1 MPRKM
6 VTYLS
11 ALIALSVRN
20 SRFQSATGQR
30 RPPARVR
37 QPLLRDLPAVE
48 VENRGSTPHGGLS
61 KRYPQDRQAHSV
73 TISMLHHADWKV
85 TRERGSRGARLRT
98 NNRGRARQAD
108 GKRPPTTD
116 FAVRTAP
123 SGVES
128 VSLHVMTREDLP
140 STTSRVGLRKTANG
154 LPTRTMTEWAGHAS
168 SGGVTLARRLRTCLF
183 LLLTACIILS
193 ASPCSADTADDVPYL
208 LSMPDLSS
216 PRATLL
222 TLMTNGRHAMRLFEE
237 LGPGWLPRAPLR
249 RMTDTLD
256 ARQIPPAQRPLTAA
270 LTVIR
275 LSVVLDRIVPRLMEA
290 PDAAAVARDGIKQW
304 RIPGTPIVIA
314 RTEDG
319 PWAGQFQF
327 VAETVGL
334 SAELY
339 AASEKLAGPGQV
351 DGHEISEVA
360 YSPGPLL
367 SRHMIAILP
376 PGLRTP
382 LFGQAAWQWL
392 GLAVTLLLSGAVAV
406 RCILWGMRRDA
417 RVSEATRRYGQPAAA
432 AIATTVFG
440 ASLLFIVFGLKIW
453 GDALAVI
460 LTVLQLVLTLTVG
473 WFAMVSIHRLADIV
487 IGARGLR
494 GTSIDGHLIKVV
506 ATLLSIGLGLYLF
519 FTAADLVGIPVAP
532 LLAGLGIGG
541 LAIALAVRPTLENVI
556 GGLTLFADGPARVG
570 DVCRFGTEM
579 GTIEEIGL
587 RTTKVRKL
595 DDALLSV
602 PNAELA
608 QVRIENMTRR
618 RKFLYNPRLGL
629 RYETTAEQ
637 LRQVSDAIMAL
648 LTRHQKV
655 LDDGFRVRLAGFG
668 DYAINL
674 DVFAYVDVTRMPDFL
689 VVQEELNL
697 AVMAIVKQAGTGF
710 AFPSQTNYIAKDSF
724 P

>member
-1 MPRKM
+1 M
-6 VTYLS
+6 
-11 ALIALSVRN
+11 
-20 SRFQSATGQR
+20 
-30 RPPARVR
+30 
-37 QPLLRDLPAVE
+37 
-48 VENRGSTPHGGLS
+48 
-61 KRYPQDRQAHSV
+61 
-73 TISMLHHADWKV
+73 
-85 TRERGSRGARLRT
+85 
-98 NNRGRARQAD
+98 
-108 GKRPPTTD
+108 
-116 FAVRTAP
+116 
-123 SGVES
+123 
-128 VSLHVMTREDLP
+128 
-140 STTSRVGLRKTANG
+140 
-154 LPTRTMTEWAGHAS
+154 
-168 SGGVTLARRLRTCLF
+168 
-183 LLLTACIILS
+183 
-193 ASPCSADTADDVPYL
+193 
-208 LSMPDLSS
+208 
-216 PRATLL
+216 
-222 TLMTNGRHAMRLFEE
+222 
-237 LGPGWLPRAPLR
+237 
-249 RMTDTLD
+249 
-256 ARQIPPAQRPLTAA
+256 
-270 LTVIR
+270 
-275 LSVVLDRIVPRLMEA
+275 
-290 PDAAAVARDGIKQW
+290 
-304 RIPGTPIVIA
+304 
-314 RTEDG
+314 
-319 PWAGQFQF
+319 
-327 VAETVGL
+327 
-334 SAELY
+334 
-339 AASEKLAGPGQV
+339 
-351 DGHEISEVA
+351 
-360 YSPGPLL
+360 
-367 SRHMIAILP
+367 
-376 PGLRTP
+376 
-382 LFGQAAWQWL
+382 
-392 GLAVTLLLSGAVAV
+392 
-406 RCILWGMRRDA
+406 
-417 RVSEATRRYGQPAAA
+417 
-432 AIATTVFG
+432 
-440 ASLLFIVFGLKIW
+440 LFIVFGLKIW
-453 GDALAVI
+453 GDA
-460 LTVLQLVLTLTVG
+460 
-473 WFAMVSIHRLADIV
+473 LADIV